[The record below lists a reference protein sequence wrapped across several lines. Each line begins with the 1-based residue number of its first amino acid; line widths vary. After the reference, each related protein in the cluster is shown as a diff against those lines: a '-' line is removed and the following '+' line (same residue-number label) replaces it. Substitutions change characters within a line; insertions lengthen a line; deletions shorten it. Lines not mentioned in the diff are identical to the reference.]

1 MRIRSLSIG
10 MQTLSRFVVCHSA
23 KMVLLTCKDNEI
35 RGVDPV
41 SCYARHITGYVKVAG
56 KLEEKIYNSHT
67 SVPYAICK
75 LRVDGDRN
83 VDLHS
88 KWDS

>member
-56 KLEEKIYNSHT
+56 K
-67 SVPYAICK
+67 
-75 LRVDGDRN
+75 
-83 VDLHS
+83 
-88 KWDS
+88 